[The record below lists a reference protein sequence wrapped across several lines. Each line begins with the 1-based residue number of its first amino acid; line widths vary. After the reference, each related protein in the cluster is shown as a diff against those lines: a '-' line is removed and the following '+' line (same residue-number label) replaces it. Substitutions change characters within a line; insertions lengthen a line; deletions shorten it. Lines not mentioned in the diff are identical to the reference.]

1 MNHHKQN
8 CSLFLPIRHLHQIK
22 LHGNCVLIFE
32 LKLLVIIYKN
42 TFLIIYSSGKPT
54 ARRIKRIIDATQ
66 YQIDAGQKK
75 FGGFLCQQCGLYYSR
90 GEPEDEAEHDKYHA
104 AKNIFKYNVC

>member
-1 MNHHKQN
+1 MVIVINFFNSNYKLF
-8 CSLFLPIRHLHQIK
+8 SLK
-22 LHGNCVLIFE
+22 
-32 LKLLVIIYKN
+32 IYFK
-42 TFLIIYSSGKPT
+42 IIYSSEKPT
-54 ARRIKRIIDATQ
+54 ARRIKRIIDASQ

-75 FGGFLCQQCGLYYSR
+75 FGGFLCKQCGLYYSR